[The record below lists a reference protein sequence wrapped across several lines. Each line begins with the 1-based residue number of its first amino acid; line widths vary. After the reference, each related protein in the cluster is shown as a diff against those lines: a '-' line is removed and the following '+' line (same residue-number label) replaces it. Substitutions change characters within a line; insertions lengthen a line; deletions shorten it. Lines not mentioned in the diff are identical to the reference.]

1 MPLGN
6 GLDIL
11 VKECALY
18 QHSSVRVVR
27 LRPGCIGRRLSGECL
42 KPKIPQAAENDP
54 YPAPHPARETGSRA
68 TSRKIRV
75 MIGLE
80 PGHRL
85 KLCLPTPDVNE
96 SRRTGMI
103 RKLALGATALALTL
117 AGSTPFAAENN
128 GYVPTRTI
136 LQQTDVP
143 GSNYTVVLALT
154 DIKANMTAARH
165 THPGVEVSYVLA
177 GAADFVIDG
186 VGVKHLKAGDNFR
199 LESGVKHSV
208 KNGPADTKI
217 LAVYTIPKGAALA
230 TPAPE

>member
-1 MPLGN
+1 
-6 GLDIL
+6 
-11 VKECALY
+11 
-18 QHSSVRVVR
+18 
-27 LRPGCIGRRLSGECL
+27 
-42 KPKIPQAAENDP
+42 
-54 YPAPHPARETGSRA
+54 
-68 TSRKIRV
+68 
-75 MIGLE
+75 
-80 PGHRL
+80 
-85 KLCLPTPDVNE
+85 
-96 SRRTGMI
+96 MI
-103 RKLALGATALALTL
+103 RKLAVALAAVAFT
-117 AGSTPFAAENN
+117 AVGSTPYAAESN
-128 GYVPTRTI
+128 GYVPVRTI

-143 GSNYTVVLALT
+143 GSNFTVILALT

-217 LAVYTIPKGAALA
+217 LAVYTIPKGAQLA

>member
-1 MPLGN
+1 MTKT
-6 GLDIL
+6 
-11 VKECALY
+11 VFAVTVSAL
-18 QHSSVRVVR
+18 
-27 LRPGCIGRRLSGECL
+27 LLT
-42 KPKIPQAAENDP
+42 A
-54 YPAPHPARETGSRA
+54 PA
-68 TSRKIRV
+68 
-75 MIGLE
+75 
-80 PGHRL
+80 
-85 KLCLPTPDVNE
+85 
-96 SRRTGMI
+96 
-103 RKLALGATALALTL
+103 
-117 AGSTPFAAENN
+117 PFAAEGN

-186 VGVKHLKAGDNFR
+186 IGVKHLKAGDNFR